1 MTKTVS
7 LPSLARAGAEQVM
20 AAAEAYAAQQG
31 FAVTICVADRLG
43 TPLLVHRLGDPMP
56 ASVAIAIGKAES
68 TIRFARPTGAL
79 EDMINGGRTAF
90 VGTADGT
97 PLRGGLPLLVGDAVV
112 GAIGVSGLTPD
123 KDEDV
128 ARAGAEALST

>member
-31 FAVTICVADRLG
+31 FAITICIADRLG